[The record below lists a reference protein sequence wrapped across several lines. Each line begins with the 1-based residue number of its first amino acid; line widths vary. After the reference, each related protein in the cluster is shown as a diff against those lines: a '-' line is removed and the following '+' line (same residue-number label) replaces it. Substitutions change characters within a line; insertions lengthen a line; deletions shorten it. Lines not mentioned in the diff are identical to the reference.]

1 MPYLIAQGKQPHQR
15 WRRLVPEAT
24 KVSLGRTTPRWNVP
38 WDTQISRVHAY
49 LQLKGDILQVHSD
62 ESASNAIYFQG
73 HESKAFELQLN
84 QHFVIGET
92 SFTLVS
98 SQLAASLIPESPAAE
113 QTFLLSDLHKIP
125 FEETSHRI
133 ELLAKLP
140 AITASAS
147 DEQELLSNMVDWL
160 FRGISRASGIAVVR
174 QIADQNEAVEIMHW
188 DFRGRKDGYFSPS
201 QALINQAIKSQ
212 LSTIHFWNQDSASEY
227 TEFQGID
234 WAFCIPMQGDACPNW
249 GIYVAGK
256 TDSTS
261 KLGRDSLTQ
270 FEIKQDMKYAELA
283 SSTLSHLRSLKNL
296 ERMQAHFQQFFP
308 DVVVQALLSGA
319 SEDLLKPRES
329 DLSVMFCDL
338 SGFSNVSED
347 SATDLM
353 NLLQQ
358 TSDSLTLI
366 TQQILGHDG
375 VIGDFHGDAA
385 MGFWGWPVAG
395 TDQSHALK
403 ACAAALD
410 IMASFTSNNTFTA
423 KIGIGSGTCVA
434 GEIGSNH
441 QVKVSALGPVVN
453 LASRLESMN
462 RQFGTSILIDDRT
475 AELLGEHL
483 KQAVVITLGQV
494 RPYGMERAVRVS
506 TILHGE
512 DIHGLQDLLEKYSR
526 ALAAVESG
534 DLPQAHSLL
543 LEITA
548 AKEPSLGFAHVL
560 LGHIELHMTLA
571 NKTNMGLQKSEPHI
585 IHLAIK

>member
-1 MPYLIAQGKQPHQR
+1 MPYLIAQGKQPQQR

-24 KVSLGRTTPRWNVP
+24 RVSLGRTTPRWNVP
-38 WDTQISRVHAY
+38 WDTQISRIHAY
-49 LQLKGDILQVHSD
+49 LQLTGDKLRVQCH

-73 HESKAFELQLN
+73 HETREFDLHLN
-84 QHFVIGET
+84 QRFVIGET
-92 SFTLVS
+92 SFTLVA

-113 QTFLLSDLHKIP
+113 QTFLLSDLDKIP
-125 FEETSHRI
+125 FEETSDRI

-147 DEQELLSNMVDWL
+147 DEQELLSSMVDWL

-174 QIADQNEAVEIMHW
+174 QISEQDEDVEIMHW
-188 DFRGRKDGYFSPS
+188 DFRSRKEAYFSPS
-201 QALINQAIKSQ
+201 QGLINQAIESQ
-212 LSTIHFWNQDSASEY
+212 LSTIHFWNQDSGSQY

-234 WAFCIPMQGDACPNW
+234 WAFCIPMQGDACLNW
-249 GIYVAGK
+249 GIYVAGQ
-256 TDSTS
+256 TNTTS

-270 FEIKQDMKYAELA
+270 FQIKQDMKYAELA

-308 DVVVQALLSGA
+308 DVVVDALLSGA
-319 SEDLLKPRES
+319 SEELLKPREA

-366 TQQILGHDG
+366 TQQILRHDG

-395 TDQSHALK
+395 TDESHAQK

-410 IMASFTSNNTFTA
+410 IMASFNSNSTFAA

-462 RQFGTSILIDDRT
+462 RQFGTSILMDERT

-483 KQAVVITLGQV
+483 QQAVIITLGQV
-494 RPYGMERAVRVS
+494 RPYGLDRAVRVS
-506 TILHGE
+506 TLMHRE
-512 DIHGLQDLLEKYSR
+512 DMDGLQTLLEKYSR
-526 ALAAVESG
+526 ALVAVESG
-534 DLPQAHSLL
+534 DLSQAHSLL
-543 LEITA
+543 LDITA
-548 AKEPSLGFAHVL
+548 AEEPLLRFSHVL
-560 LGHIELHMTLA
+560 LGHIELHLTLA

-585 IHLAIK
+585 IHLATK

>member
-24 KVSLGRTTPRWNVP
+24 RVSLGRTTPRWNVP
-38 WDTQISRVHAY
+38 WDTQISRIHAH
-49 LQLKGDILQVHSD
+49 LQLTGDKLRVQCH

-73 HESKAFELQLN
+73 HETREFDLHLN
-84 QHFVIGET
+84 QRFVIGET
-92 SFTLVS
+92 SFTLVA

-113 QTFLLSDLHKIP
+113 QTFLLSDLNKIP
-125 FEETSHRI
+125 FEETSDRI

-147 DEQELLSNMVDWL
+147 DEQELLSSMVDWL

-174 QIADQNEAVEIMHW
+174 QISEQDEEVEIMNW
-188 DFRGRKDGYFSPS
+188 DFRGRKEAYFSPS
-201 QALINQAIKSQ
+201 QALINQAIESQ
-212 LSTIHFWNQDSASEY
+212 LSTIHFWNQDSESQY

-249 GIYVAGK
+249 GIYVAGQ
-256 TDSTS
+256 TNTTS

-270 FEIKQDMKYAELA
+270 FQIKQDMKYAELA
-283 SSTLSHLRSLKNL
+283 SSTLSHLRSLKTL

-308 DVVVQALLSGA
+308 DVVVDALLSGS
-319 SEDLLKPRES
+319 SEELLKPREA

-366 TQQILGHDG
+366 TQQILKHDG

-395 TDQSHALK
+395 TDESHALK

-410 IMASFTSNNTFTA
+410 IMTSFNSNSTFAAT
-423 KIGIGSGTCVA
+423 IGIGSGTCVA

-462 RQFGTSILIDDRT
+462 RQFGTSILMDERT
-475 AELLGEHL
+475 TELLGEL
-483 KQAVVITLGQV
+483 LQQAVVITLGQV
-494 RPYGMERAVRVS
+494 RPYGLDRAVRVS
-506 TILHGE
+506 TLMHRE
-512 DIHGLQDLLEKYSR
+512 DVDGLQTLLEKYSQ

-534 DLPQAHSLL
+534 DLSQAHSLL
-543 LEITA
+543 LDITA
-548 AKEPSLGFAHVL
+548 AKEPLLRFSHVL
-560 LGHIELHMTLA
+560 LGHIELHLTLA
-571 NKTNMGLQKSEPHI
+571 NKTNMGLHKSEPHI
-585 IHLAIK
+585 IHLATK

>member
-15 WRRLVPEAT
+15 WCRLVPEAT
-24 KVSLGRTTPRWNVP
+24 RVSLGRTTPRWNVP
-38 WDTQISRVHAY
+38 WDTQISRIHAH
-49 LQLKGDILQVHSD
+49 LQLTGDKLRVQCH

-73 HESKAFELQLN
+73 HETREFDLHLN
-84 QHFVIGET
+84 QRFVIGET
-92 SFTLVS
+92 SFTLVA

-113 QTFLLSDLHKIP
+113 QTFLLSDLNKIP
-125 FEETSHRI
+125 FEETSDRI

-147 DEQELLSNMVDWL
+147 DEQELLSSMVDWL

-174 QIADQNEAVEIMHW
+174 QIPKQDEEVEIMHW
-188 DFRGRKDGYFSPS
+188 DFRGRKEAYFSPS
-201 QALINQAIKSQ
+201 QALINQAIESQ
-212 LSTIHFWNQDSASEY
+212 LST
-227 TEFQGID
+227 D

-249 GIYVAGK
+249 GIYVAGQ
-256 TDSTS
+256 TNTTS

-270 FEIKQDMKYAELA
+270 FQIEQDMKYAELA
-283 SSTLSHLRSLKNL
+283 SSTLSHLRSLKTL

-308 DVVVQALLSGA
+308 DVVVDALLSGA
-319 SEDLLKPRES
+319 SEELLKPREA

-366 TQQILGHDG
+366 TQQILRHDG

-395 TDQSHALK
+395 TDESHAQK

-410 IMASFTSNNTFTA
+410 IMASFNSNSTFAA

-462 RQFGTSILIDDRT
+462 RQFGTSILMDERP

-483 KQAVVITLGQV
+483 QQAVVITLGQV
-494 RPYGMERAVRVS
+494 RPYGLDRAVRVS
-506 TILHGE
+506 TLMHRE
-512 DIHGLQDLLEKYSR
+512 DMDGLQTLLEKYSR
-526 ALAAVESG
+526 ALVAVESG
-534 DLPQAHSLL
+534 DLSQAHSLL
-543 LEITA
+543 LDITA
-548 AKEPSLGFAHVL
+548 AEEPLLRFSHVL
-560 LGHIELHMTLA
+560 LGHIELHLTLA

-585 IHLAIK
+585 IHLSTK